1 MRTLF
6 RFFAAAALAVGAAP
20 LSFAQAPGGQ
30 AAEYKVPADAPAHI
44 RRAVASPERTA
55 EMRARDFNRKPAE
68 IMKLAE
74 LEEGDRVIEIA
85 SFGHY
90 FTTMLTAAVGPTG
103 RVYMFDLPYTEARAG
118 EAARQF
124 AAAHDNAEYHLVN
137 YNEAQFPQNVDAVW
151 NVLYYHDLQQNDIDT
166 AAFNKKVYDALAPGG
181 VYVVIDHKAEDGSG
195 WRDART
201 IHRMGAETIKE
212 EVLAAGF
219 ELALE
224 SDLLANT
231 DDDRSQMVF
240 APGTRGTTD
249 QAFFVFRKPAR

>member
-1 MRTLF
+1 
-6 RFFAAAALAVGAAP
+6 
-20 LSFAQAPGGQ
+20 
-30 AAEYKVPADAPAHI
+30 
-44 RRAVASPERTA
+44 
-55 EMRARDFNRKPAE
+55 
-68 IMKLAE
+68 
-74 LEEGDRVIEIA
+74 
-85 SFGHY
+85 
-90 FTTMLTAAVGPTG
+90 
-103 RVYMFDLPYTEARAG
+103 VYL
-118 EAARQF
+118 
-124 AAAHDNAEYHLVN
+124 
-137 YNEAQFPQNVDAVW
+137 
-151 NVLYYHDLQQNDIDT
+151 
-166 AAFNKKVYDALAPGG
+166 
-181 VYVVIDHKAEDGSG
+181 VIDHKAEDGSG